1 MKPTWQTRDGSV
13 QLWLGDCLDVLPT
26 VWKSASAVITDP
38 PFGIDYSS
46 GHGSESW
53 GDGSIEGDSSTVAR
67 DKALWLTRPLPTLC
81 FGSWRAERPRGCRM
95 VLVWDTLGAL
105 GMGDL
110 RLPWKPAHQEIYVL
124 GDPVGFTGERGSDVI
139 RHPPVQSM
147 AKNGRVHP
155 FEKPVG
161 LIEHLLE
168 RLRGDTILDPFM
180 GSGTTGVA
188 CVRTGRKFIGI
199 EKEPR
204 YFEIAVKRISD
215 ELNRA
220 PLFEPAPIVQR
231 SLLEPTP

>member
-1 MKPTWQTRDGSV
+1 MTPTWQTSDGSV
-13 QLWLGDCLDVLPT
+13 RLFLGDCLDVLPT
-26 VWKSASAVITDP
+26 LDGVDAVVTDP

-53 GDGSIEGDSSTVAR
+53 GDGAIEGDGNTVAR
-67 DKALWLTRPLPTLC
+67 DQALWLLANIPTLC
-81 FGSWRAERPRGCRM
+81 FGSWRSDRPAGTRM

-110 RLPWKPAHQEIYVL
+110 RLPWKPAHQELYVL
-124 GDPVGFTGERGSDVI
+124 GDPNGFVGERGSDVI

-161 LIEHLLE
+161 LIEILLE
-168 RLRGDTILDPFM
+168 RMSGRNVCDPFM

-188 CVRTGRKFIGI
+188 CVRTGRRFIGI
-199 EKEPR
+199 EKEPK
-204 YFEIAVKRISD
+204 YFEIAVRRIEA

-220 PLFEPAPIVQR
+220 PLFEQPPAIQR
-231 SLLEPTP
+231 TLLEEAE